1 MYTKARRN
9 YAVSFIGDSDC
20 RSVVCSIVLRE
31 RRIFIPSTVK
41 EQVILHWTRDIIKM
55 VFIAALLVGVMSVGA
70 VVSMA
75 VSGSVH
81 MMKTVEKDNRR
92 SQDLIKSRTTPHN
105 QYQAVY

>member
-1 MYTKARRN
+1 MYDILLQEN
-9 YAVSFIGDSDC
+9 L
-20 RSVVCSIVLRE
+20 SIVNRLRSKLFCVE
-31 RRIFIPSTVK
+31 RQT
-41 EQVILHWTRDIIKM
+41 LNKM

-81 MMKTVEKDNRR
+81 MFKTVEKDNKRA
-92 SQDLIKSRTTPHN
+92 QDLMKSRTTPHN